1 MSGLGGNRRVL
12 IPLLALQVLCILFLL
27 AESILDLFSIELE
40 QILGTKSVL
49 EVVVVA
55 VLICGA
61 IYTAMELRRLSAR
74 NAKVEDQLRAASGA
88 FADLLDDHFSDWGL
102 TPAERDVALMAIKG
116 LSIAE
121 IAGVRGAAEGTVKAQ
136 CNRIYKKA
144 GVTGRQQLL
153 ALFVEEMLADPLL
166 ERPDA

>member
-1 MSGLGGNRRVL
+1 MPASAANRGVL

-27 AESILDLFSIELE
+27 AESVLDVFGIELE
-40 QILGTKSVL
+40 DILGTKSVL
-49 EVVVVA
+49 ELVVVA

-61 IYTAMELRRLSAR
+61 VYTAVELRRLSAR

-88 FADLLDDHFSDWGL
+88 FAELLEDHFTQWGL
-102 TPAERDVALMAIKG
+102 TEAERDVALMAIKG

-121 IAGVRGAAEGTVKAQ
+121 IASVRGAAEGTVKAQ
-136 CNRIYKKA
+136 SNRIYKKA

-166 ERPDA
+166 ERPKS